1 MKRWLPLTCSFLL
14 LPKANMLY
22 KMLGGPLW
30 PGTSLILII
39 SKLRTW
45 FRFSATLISTNPPW
59 RWRCLLKKL
68 LLETPQELHWG
79 VVLPGVTLG
88 GMTPGGALPCM
99 PLSMTAT
106 AILQH
111 KGAEL
116 KKEAPYTGAR
126 SPGTFDKLKSSSL
139 HLLERFL
146 AKMQHYASWGRKGRL
161 GAAKS
166 LSQTL
171 YTYNQSWWCYTT
183 HPATRDISLTLW
195 SRPQKKEPGDTWY

>member
-1 MKRWLPLTCSFLL
+1 MAVEAPFEKTPVGNF
-14 LPKANMLY
+14 A
-22 KMLGGPLW
+22 GAALW
-30 PGTSLILII
+30 G
-39 SKLRTW
+39 
-45 FRFSATLISTNPPW
+45 SATRSYI
-59 RWRCLLKKL
+59 
-68 LLETPQELHWG
+68 
-79 VVLPGVTLG
+79 G

-171 YTYNQSWWCYTT
+171 YTYNQSW
-183 HPATRDISLTLW
+183 
-195 SRPQKKEPGDTWY
+195 